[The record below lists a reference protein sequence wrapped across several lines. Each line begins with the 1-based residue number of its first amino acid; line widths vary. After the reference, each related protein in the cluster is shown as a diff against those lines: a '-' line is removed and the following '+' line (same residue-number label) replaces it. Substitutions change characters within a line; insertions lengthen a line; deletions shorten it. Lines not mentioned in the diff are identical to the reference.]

1 MTAFNPSRLSPGAAP
16 EADPARTTRKPKK
29 KTKSDGSRPVRHG
42 AATRE
47 EILEVATQEFA
58 HHGLSGAR
66 MDRIAQKIAASK
78 RMIYYYFKSK
88 DALYQAVLEKS
99 YRDIRDHDANIDF
112 ANLDPV
118 GAIRAII
125 EATLDHEF
133 SHPEFIRLVINENIL
148 RARFLSR
155 VPDMRRSNR
164 VIIKRLEGILERG
177 QKAGLFRKDIDAI
190 ELHMVIS
197 AMCVFKIANRHTF
210 RALFGRDMAS
220 PKLRRRIK
228 DVISDAVIR
237 LISV

>member
-1 MTAFNPSRLSPGAAP
+1 VTAFSPSRPSPGAEP
-16 EADPARTTRKPKK
+16 EPDPARSKPKK
-29 KTKSDGSRPVRHG
+29 KTKNTADLPLRQG

-58 HHGLSGAR
+58 QHGLSGAR

-112 ANLDPV
+112 AALDPV
-118 GAIRAII
+118 EAIRAII

-148 RARFLSR
+148 RARFLSKL
-155 VPDMRRSNR
+155 PDMRRSNR
-164 VIIKRLEGILERG
+164 IIIKRLESILERG

-210 RALFGRDMAS
+210 KALFGRDMAS

-237 LISV
+237 LISI